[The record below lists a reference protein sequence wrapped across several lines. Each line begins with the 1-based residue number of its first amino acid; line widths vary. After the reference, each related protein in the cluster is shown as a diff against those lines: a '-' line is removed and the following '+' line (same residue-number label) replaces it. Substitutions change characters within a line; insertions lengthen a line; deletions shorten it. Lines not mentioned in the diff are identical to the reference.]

1 MFKLMQLPYA
11 YDALEPFI
19 DEQTVQI
26 HYGKHHQGYVNKLN
40 AALEGH
46 SELLS
51 LDLADLLLSS
61 EVPEDLKTAV
71 FNNGGQVYNH
81 NLYWESMAP
90 NAGGEPTGE
99 LLEAINR
106 NFGSFDKF
114 KEEFSQAGSTQF
126 GSGWAW
132 LSVDS
137 EGVLSISKTSNA
149 DNPLYHGKTPI
160 MTMDVWEHAYY
171 LKYKNAR
178 PDYIQAFWQVVNWEE
193 VGKKFSLLSK

>member
-40 AALEGH
+40 TALEGY
-46 SELLS
+46 SELLN

-61 EVPEDLKTAV
+61 EVPEDLKTAM

-193 VGKKFSLLSK
+193 VGRKFATAV

>member
-193 VGKKFSLLSK
+193 VGRKFATAV